1 MLNNKRENISSRT
14 KFFVFQDRVAV
25 EKVADHG
32 PVSNKQRKTYDNKA
46 MLYGQ
51 FVKVEYSQG
60 YIRRGVFI

>member
-1 MLNNKRENISSRT
+1 M
-14 KFFVFQDRVAV
+14 AV

-32 PVSNKQRKTYDNKA
+32 PVSNKKTKTYDNKA

-60 YIRRGVFI
+60 HIRQL